1 MQKPGNVN
9 MAKDPDVQQPGNVN
23 MATDVDV
30 QQPGNESPND
40 PDMVNPIATDPDN
53 VSP

>member
-1 MQKPGNVN
+1 MNV
-9 MAKDPDVQQPGNVN
+9 ATDPDMRP
-23 MATDVDV
+23 
-30 QQPGNESPND
+30 PGNESPTD